1 MCRRVSFHLVV
12 WVFILTVVGT
22 NSCAPS
28 EKLQGQGSDNVTSQ
42 QYGWWVG
49 HFGKEAAVDIGFRG
63 EGTNIEVVRSY
74 ISNARIDSPIGMR
87 WTHNYLMHIR
97 NASDNQLKL
106 FDANGSSTLFTLAER
121 GTFISKEETP
131 RVIKQNGDGTH
142 TLHDETGVIYG
153 FNQKGRLVHIQGHQ
167 YGNALS
173 VAYGADGYLESI
185 SDAEG
190 KVITF
195 YYDPETHR
203 LTSIRDGQGR
213 SATYKHDDI
222 GNLISVSNAEG
233 IISAYSYDRQSHLVG
248 VTFP

>member
-1 MCRRVSFHLVV
+1 VV
-12 WVFILTVVGT
+12 LCFILTVISVNGCV
-22 NSCAPS
+22 SGGKS
-28 EKLQGQGSDNVTSQ
+28 QGQGLDDVTSQ
-42 QYGWWVG
+42 RYGWWVG
-49 HFGKEAAVDIGFRG
+49 HFGKKAAVDIGFRG
-63 EGTNIEVVRSY
+63 EGIQIEVVRSY
-74 ISNARIDSPIGMR
+74 LSHTRIASPIGMR

-106 FDANGSSTLFTLAER
+106 FGADGSSMLFTLAEQ
-121 GTFISKEETP
+121 GTFISKEENP

-153 FNQKGRLVHIQGHQ
+153 FNQKGRLIHIQGHQ
-167 YGNALS
+167 YGNTLS
-173 VAYGADGYLESI
+173 VAYGAEGYLESI
-185 SDAEG
+185 SNAEG

-213 SATYKHDDI
+213 SARYTHDDI
-222 GNLISVSNAEG
+222 GNLISVINAEG
-233 IISAYSYDRQSHLVG
+233 ITSAYSYDRQSHLVG

>member
-1 MCRRVSFHLVV
+1 MLI
-12 WVFILTVVGT
+12 FILTALGVTG
-22 NSCAPS
+22 CAS
-28 EKLQGQGSDNVTSQ
+28 GGRSQVQGLDDVTSQ
-42 QYGWWVG
+42 RYGWWVG

-63 EGTNIEVVRSY
+63 EGIHIEVVRSY
-74 ISNARIDSPIGMR
+74 LSRARVDSPIGMR

-97 NASDNQLKL
+97 NASDKQLKL

-121 GTFISKEETP
+121 GIFISKEETP

-142 TLHDETGVIYG
+142 TLHDDTGVIYG
-153 FNQKGRLVHIQGHQ
+153 FNQKGRLIHIQGHQ
-167 YGNALS
+167 YGSTIS

-213 SATYKHDDI
+213 SVIYEHDDM
-222 GNLISVSNAEG
+222 GNLISVTNAEG
-233 IISAYSYDRQSHLVG
+233 IKSAYSYDRQSHLVG